1 MLNKFIL
8 FFSILI
14 TLTCTACS
22 GSSRDN
28 AQTQKVFLEPN
39 QSVVL
44 PKFTYEDK
52 LSLKQLMTTSYQDK
66 THSLIV
72 FLNFDKDLIEIKGMS
87 TSFINLFSV
96 KYQNGIID
104 TKYFVP
110 KLFLPNAQQALLD
123 IILCFEDDSKISQLL
138 PRGYTVKT
146 SKETRKILNR
156 TSNIIYSISYAKLQ
170 GQTLATKITNSAF
183 NYTITIKYL

>member
-1 MLNKFIL
+1 MLNKLIL
-8 FFSILI
+8 LFSILI

-52 LSLKQLMTTSYQDK
+52 LSLKQLMTTTYQDK

>member
-44 PKFTYEDK
+44 PKFTYENK
-52 LSLKQLMTTSYQDK
+52 LSLKQLMTTTYQDK

-72 FLNFDKDLIEIKGMS
+72 FLNFDKDFIEIKGMS

>member
-44 PKFTYEDK
+44 PKFTYENK
-52 LSLKQLMTTSYQDK
+52 LSLKQLMTTTYQDK

>member
-22 GSSRDN
+22 STSRDS

-52 LSLKQLMTTSYQDK
+52 LSLKQLMTTTYQDK

>member
-52 LSLKQLMTTSYQDK
+52 LSLKQLMTTTYQDK

>member
-1 MLNKFIL
+1 MLNKLIL

-44 PKFTYEDK
+44 PKFTYENK
-52 LSLKQLMTTSYQDK
+52 LSLKQLMTTTYQDK

-96 KYQNGIID
+96 KYQNGIIN

>member
-44 PKFTYEDK
+44 PKFTYENK
-52 LSLKQLMTTSYQDK
+52 LSLKQLMTTTYQDK
-66 THSLIV
+66 TQSLIV